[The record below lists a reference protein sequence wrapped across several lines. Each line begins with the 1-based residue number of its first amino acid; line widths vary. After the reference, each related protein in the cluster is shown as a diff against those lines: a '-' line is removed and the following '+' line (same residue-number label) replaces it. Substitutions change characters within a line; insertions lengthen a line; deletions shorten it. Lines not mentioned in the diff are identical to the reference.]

1 MVNWGFTGST
11 AGAKNEQ
18 GICVQY
24 FDKQPTLKDTTV
36 CFQDNLVI
44 DLSCMNN
51 FSFEWKDMDGNV
63 ISTRSLFDIVANT
76 NNDYELIITNNY
88 TEEHSQNIFQ

>member
-11 AGAKNEQ
+11 AGANEQ

-36 CFQDNLVI
+36 CFQDNLII

-51 FSFEWKDMDGNV
+51 FLLTKDMAGNV
-63 ISTRSLFDIVANT
+63 ISTSSV
-76 NNDYELIITNNY
+76 LI
-88 TEEHSQNIFQ
+88 